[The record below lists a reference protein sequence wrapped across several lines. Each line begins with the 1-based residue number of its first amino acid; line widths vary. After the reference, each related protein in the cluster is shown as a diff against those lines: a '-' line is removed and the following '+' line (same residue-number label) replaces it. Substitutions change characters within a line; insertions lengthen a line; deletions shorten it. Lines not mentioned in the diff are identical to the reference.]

1 MPSCDGKMITAADIA
16 RSEMDIKKAFA
27 EIQAQGH
34 LPKDFNLHITPDP
47 LTAASIQTGPK
58 VVNAS
63 SAGLSCINGKET
75 KAVLLHE
82 AGHYQYPPPF
92 TEAVLFNIQCVSISA
107 ALTLLLWQTATSL
120 FQAVSSKKRRI
131 AAPFSWKEVAA
142 TLGACFL
149 IHSVNGKLLAENGK
163 NQELKADA
171 YAAQTMGTPEYMVSS
186 LKKLDS
192 YNPFSSSSTPSEA
205 ATPSKTD
212 LVKALAIKHL
222 LYGPWGMFNTHPS
235 VQERIDALAH
245 NKIKL
250 PPKTQRHGPS

>member
-1 MPSCDGKMITAADIA
+1 MPSCDGKMITAVDIA

-27 EIQAQGH
+27 KIQAQDH
-34 LPKDFNLHITPDP
+34 IPKDFNLQITPDP
-47 LTAASIQTGPK
+47 LNAASIKTETK
-58 VVNAS
+58 LVDAS
-63 SAGLSCINGKET
+63 SVGLSCLNAKET
-75 KAVLLHE
+75 QAVLLHE
-82 AGHYQYPPPF
+82 AGHYQYPPPPF
-92 TEAVLFNIQCVSISA
+92 TDAVLFNIQFVSISA

-131 AAPFSWKEVAA
+131 AVPFSWKEVSA

-186 LKKLDS
+186 LKKLDG

-212 LVKALAIKHL
+212 LVKALAIEHL

-245 NKIKL
+245 NKVKL
-250 PPKTQRHGPS
+250 PPKQRHGPS